1 MDDLVAAGARL
12 AGLDIEPTPPVE
24 GVIKR
29 ARRRR
34 GRRRTGLAAGAT
46 VLVVAAAAVGVAL
59 GSSPDQVTVVSPAAH
74 GAGPGGA
81 RCAHPSGP
89 MLSAQSVGRDFQL
102 RDRNSPRPAGDGS
115 LSQTAVKPSLLG
127 NPVVESETIARR
139 GTPIGGGYSL
149 SLYPPARTEP
159 TQVFS
164 LTQTVTFLTT
174 QRAASSW
181 FHQFAPSPVT
191 PQVRIGS
198 TLANVNEARLPAPHL
213 GQQTMVTEQSL
224 PGTDLPT
231 TIQFIVRDGTT
242 VTSLA
247 FIGGIHLSPRALTD
261 YVKTAL
267 DQLATRC
274 TSTVHR

>member
-1 MDDLVAAGARL
+1 MDDLAAAGARL

-24 GVIKR
+24 GVIQR

-34 GRRRTGLAAGAT
+34 GRRRAGLAAGAT
-46 VLVVAAAAVGVAL
+46 VLVVAAAAVGVAF
-59 GSSPDQVTVVSPAAH
+59 GSSPDRVTVISPPAH

-89 MLSAQSVGRDFQL
+89 MLSARSVGRDFQL
-102 RDRNSPRPAGDGS
+102 RDRNGPHPAGDGS
-115 LSQTAVKPSLLG
+115 LSQNAIKPSLLG
-127 NPVVESETIARR
+127 NPMVESETIARR
-139 GTPIGGGYSL
+139 GTPVGAGYSL
-149 SLYPPARTEP
+149 ALYPPARTAP

-164 LTQTVTFLTT
+164 LTQTITFLTT
-174 QRAASSW
+174 QRAAASW

-191 PQVRIGS
+191 PQVRVGS
-198 TLANVNEARLPAPHL
+198 TLKDVRDARLPAPHL
-213 GQQTMVTEQSL
+213 GQQTMVTKQSL

-247 FIGGIHLSPRALTD
+247 FIGGIHLSPEALTD